1 MVHWWSLKQGKNPQW
16 VEVSPEEAAE
26 WLERCGYTQEAA
38 RLREA

>member
-1 MVHWWSLKQGKNPQW
+1 LKQGKNPQW
-16 VEVSPEEAAE
+16 VEVSPEEAVA